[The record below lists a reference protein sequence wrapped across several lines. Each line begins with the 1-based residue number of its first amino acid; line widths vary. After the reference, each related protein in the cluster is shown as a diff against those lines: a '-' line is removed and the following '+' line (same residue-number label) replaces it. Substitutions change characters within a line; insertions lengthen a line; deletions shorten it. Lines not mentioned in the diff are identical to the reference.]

1 MSTTLRTLL
10 FALLFALI
18 MQLQLNLD
26 TDKTASRQLKNSL
39 ELAVHDAGLAINP
52 AALSEGKIIFDKE
65 KSLENLKNSLNNNLK
80 LKSSQGY
87 VYTPTA
93 NSFFQKELYLVHLE
107 FIDDS
112 ISRTYPFVYYNDNY
126 QVFENVEGPCVIAI
140 VTTESPRWFKGD
152 LAIIRQ
158 AAVYEYK
165 NK

>member
-65 KSLENLKNSLNNNLK
+65 KSLENLKNSLN
-80 LKSSQGY
+80 
-87 VYTPTA
+87 
-93 NSFFQKELYLVHLE
+93 H
-107 FIDDS
+107 
-112 ISRTYPFVYYNDNY
+112 
-126 QVFENVEGPCVIAI
+126 
-140 VTTESPRWFKGD
+140 
-152 LAIIRQ
+152 
-158 AAVYEYK
+158 
-165 NK
+165 